1 MFIGRKASWDLQSS
15 RVPLGGPEYPQL
27 WRAPPF
33 VCSTNSSREHLQLSE
48 VPTVVE
54 GTSSRSISRVP
65 RVVEGTSNR
74 RTCREQFSG
83 VPRVVEGTSNSHKY
97 LRLPGAVI
105 RSTSSCRGDLH
116 QSEVSPLA
124 RSTSSCPKYLQLSR
138 VIFVRQGAS
147 YDSLGS
153 LSKLTRR
160 QSTGKSIQIQSDGCQ
175 GPTEFTWPYLA
186 LSPFQWKFAGWPPIS
201 SLLSQVQFATCQ
213 FYQSKFDVTGPC
225 NFHKVLK
232 TSVHLKF

>member
-1 MFIGRKASWDLQSS
+1 MGSPVIESTS
-15 RVPLGGPEYPQL
+15 RGSG
-27 WRAPPF
+27 
-33 VCSTNSSREHLQLSE
+33 

-54 GTSSRSISRVP
+54 STSICLQYQQFSRAPPVVRSTYGCRGHLQSEYIQSTSSCR
-65 RVVEGTSNR
+65 GTSNR

-153 LSKLTRR
+153 
-160 QSTGKSIQIQSDGCQ
+160 
-175 GPTEFTWPYLA
+175 
-186 LSPFQWKFAGWPPIS
+186 
-201 SLLSQVQFATCQ
+201 
-213 FYQSKFDVTGPC
+213 
-225 NFHKVLK
+225 
-232 TSVHLKF
+232 